1 MSDDMSKDPRQ
12 AYRQVFVNSWAAY
25 QSGKALNPLEQQ
37 IVAVLREHPEYAAD
51 LEKNLNHLN
60 YHNHPDQPMGMN
72 PFLHLSL
79 HLSLHEQIQL
89 DRPAGI
95 RALYQH
101 ALKDPIH
108 YNPHELQHLMMTVL
122 EKTLLE
128 AQDHGSMPD
137 EWGYLNNLKKLLNL

>member
-25 QSGKALNPLEQQ
+25 QSGKPLNPLEQQ

-51 LEKNLNHLN
+51 LEKNLN
-60 YHNHPDQPMGMN
+60 QTIGTN

-108 YNPHELQHLMMTVL
+108 HNPHELQHLMMTVL